1 MKITVLGCGALG
13 QLWLTAL
20 CKHGHEVQGWLRVP
34 QPYCSVNL
42 IGEDGSIFNESL
54 TANDP
59 DFLAQSDLLL
69 VTLKAWQVSD
79 AVKTLAAQLPPTS
92 PILLLHNG
100 MGTLDELKSVP
111 QPLLMATTTHAA
123 RRDGNI
129 IVHVASGVTHIGPA
143 RTQDGDY
150 SYLADV
156 LQKVLPDVAWHNHIR
171 PQLWRKLAV
180 NCVINPLTALWNCPN
195 GELKNHP
202 QEVAALCAEVA
213 AVVEREGLHTS
224 ADDLR
229 CYVEQVIEST
239 AENISSMLQDVRA
252 LRHTEIDYITGY
264 LLKRARAHGIAVPE
278 NARLEEMEAVT
289 TIDLMVRGG
298 IKVTTASVAS
308 DGNLA
313 ITCSRGVKILADAP
327 LVQVADGDYD
337 IIVLPGG
344 LKGAECFRDSPL
356 LVETV
361 RQFHLSGRIVAAIC
375 AAAGTVL
382 VPHDIFP
389 IGNMTGFPGL
399 KDTIPEDQWVDK
411 RVVWDPRV
419 NLLTSQ
425 GPGTAIDFGLKII
438 DLLVGREK
446 AYEVASSL
454 VMPAGIYNYYEE

>member
-1 MKITVLGCGALG
+1 
-13 QLWLTAL
+13 
-20 CKHGHEVQGWLRVP
+20 
-34 QPYCSVNL
+34 
-42 IGEDGSIFNESL
+42 
-54 TANDP
+54 
-59 DFLAQSDLLL
+59 
-69 VTLKAWQVSD
+69 
-79 AVKTLAAQLPPTS
+79 
-92 PILLLHNG
+92 
-100 MGTLDELKSVP
+100 
-111 QPLLMATTTHAA
+111 MA
-123 RRDGNI
+123 
-129 IVHVASGVTHIGPA
+129 S
-143 RTQDGDY
+143 
-150 SYLADV
+150 
-156 LQKVLPDVAWHNHIR
+156 
-171 PQLWRKLAV
+171 
-180 NCVINPLTALWNCPN
+180 
-195 GELKNHP
+195 
-202 QEVAALCAEVA
+202 LCAEVA

-278 NARLEEMEAVT
+278 NARLYDWLNVRRVNMSASALICLAHGSEEMEAVT

-425 GPGTAIDFGLKII
+425 ARAPRLILA
-438 DLLVGREK
+438 
-446 AYEVASSL
+446 
-454 VMPAGIYNYYEE
+454 